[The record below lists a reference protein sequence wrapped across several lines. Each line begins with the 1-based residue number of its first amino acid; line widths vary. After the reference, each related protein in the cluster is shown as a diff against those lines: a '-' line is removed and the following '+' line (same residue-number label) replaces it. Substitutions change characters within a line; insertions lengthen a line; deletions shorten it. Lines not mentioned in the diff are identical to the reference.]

1 VGGAGVSTIGPGRRY
16 PARQTPPI
24 WISSGTPVA
33 VRGSGYS
40 GTRRRAKPAGA
51 LRPGDAIRLESG
63 KRVVITYVSVGFAPT
78 DRYIEWRGAP
88 TRNWANVSLNA
99 QVIMGWYAHFRDP
112 SPFGRIFP
120 NRWGRRGMRNRLA
133 PAGCCWDER
142 PSI

>member
-1 VGGAGVSTIGPGRRY
+1 MSSYRGRPKTLACREMLVNPSPRHQST
-16 PARQTPPI
+16 
-24 WISSGTPVA
+24 A
-33 VRGSGYS
+33 VW
-40 GTRRRAKPAGA
+40 TRRRAKPAGA